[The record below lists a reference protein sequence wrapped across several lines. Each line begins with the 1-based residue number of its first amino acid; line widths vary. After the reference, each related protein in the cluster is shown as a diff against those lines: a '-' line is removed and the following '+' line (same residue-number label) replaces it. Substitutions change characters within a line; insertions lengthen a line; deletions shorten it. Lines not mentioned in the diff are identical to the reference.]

1 MKKIQFADQGVDL
14 SFVSEKKDI
23 ASFGCRVDDAPVDDG
38 VSAAGEKFL
47 FDERG
52 RPEIGVRNEKKQ
64 KAGFGT
70 KEGVGPGIRS
80 DGADHTRKI
89 IFGFEADWK
98 YRHAGPFLYMS

>member
-1 MKKIQFADQGVDL
+1 M
-14 SFVSEKKDI
+14 S
-23 ASFGCRVDDAPVDDG
+23 DAPQGLPPLREVIARHG
-38 VSAAGEKFL
+38 LAASKALGQNFL

-80 DGADHTRKI
+80 DGADHSRKI

-98 YRHAGPFLYMS
+98 YRHTGPFLYMS